1 MRKFPY
7 YMILEY
13 FCRKFLTRSTMQE
26 KKFYREEYPLDIL
39 EEYGLTEEMIYDLP
53 DFVHETLEMGGK
65 SPLLPIKVQLPYGH
79 AHAFAKFRLTETEEG
94 IDVLFSPKLN
104 SADLSQFSEK
114 EQAFL
119 NEGRVIVAEVND
131 TIITDEGVEDTR
143 LIKAFVQLDRDTLGV
158 VYCPTPFIGRNLN
171 STANEYDLTGDQ
183 LKSFWKGELVTLQ
196 EENEYG
202 EMEDVTIGIDLFDDK
217 GVVIVPGDAD
227 KYLNTVRHPMPM
239 YNFGTDGCWVNRN
252 GHLQYVPEAEFTN
265 DIQKELER
273 LSHRSTIIQ
282 TQNSEQEREAERTD
296 LNQSQD
302 DSHQLSR

>member
-114 EQAFL
+114 EQSL
-119 NEGRVIVAEVND
+119 LQEGRVIVAEVND

-143 LIKAFVQLDRDTLGV
+143 LIKAFVQLDKDTLGV

-183 LKSFWKGELVTLQ
+183 LKSFWEGELVTLQ

-252 GHLQYVPEAEFTN
+252 GHLQYVPEAEFTI

-282 TQNSEQEREAERTD
+282 AQNGEQEREAERTD

>member
-1 MRKFPY
+1 MP
-7 YMILEY
+7 M
-13 FCRKFLTRSTMQE
+13 
-26 KKFYREEYPLDIL
+26 
-39 EEYGLTEEMIYDLP
+39 
-53 DFVHETLEMGGK
+53 
-65 SPLLPIKVQLPYGH
+65 LLPSSDLQRQKKELM
-79 AHAFAKFRLTETEEG
+79 
-94 IDVLFSPKLN
+94 FSSLQN
-104 SADLSQFSEK
+104 STLLK
-114 EQAFL
+114 EQSL
-119 NEGRVIVAEVND
+119 LQEGREIVAEVND

-183 LKSFWKGELVTLQ
+183 LKSFWEGELVTLQ

-282 TQNSEQEREAERTD
+282 AQNAEQERKAERTD

>member
-1 MRKFPY
+1 MCNFPY

-79 AHAFAKFRLTETEEG
+79 AHAFAKFRLTETEER

-114 EQAFL
+114 EQSL
-119 NEGRVIVAEVND
+119 LQDGRVIVAEVND
-131 TIITDEGVEDTR
+131 TIITDEGVEETR

-183 LKSFWKGELVTLQ
+183 LKSFWEGELVTLQ

-273 LSHRSTIIQ
+273 LSHRSNIIQ
-282 TQNSEQEREAERTD
+282 AQNGEQERETEHTD

-302 DSHQLSR
+302 ESHQLSR

>member
-1 MRKFPY
+1 
-7 YMILEY
+7 MILEY
-13 FCRKFLTRSTMQE
+13 FCRKILTRSTMQE
-26 KKFYREEYPLDIL
+26 KKFYREEYPLGIL

-114 EQAFL
+114 EQSL
-119 NEGRVIVAEVND
+119 LQEGRVIVAEVND

-171 STANEYDLTGDQ
+171 STVNEYDLTGDQ
-183 LKSFWKGELVTLQ
+183 LKSFWEGELVTLQ

-282 TQNSEQEREAERTD
+282 AQNGEQEREPERTD

>member
-1 MRKFPY
+1 
-7 YMILEY
+7 
-13 FCRKFLTRSTMQE
+13 MQE

-143 LIKAFVQLDRDTLGV
+143 LIKAFVHMDSDTLGV

-202 EMEDVTIGIDLFDDK
+202 
-217 GVVIVPGDAD
+217 
-227 KYLNTVRHPMPM
+227 
-239 YNFGTDGCWVNRN
+239 
-252 GHLQYVPEAEFTN
+252 
-265 DIQKELER
+265 
-273 LSHRSTIIQ
+273 
-282 TQNSEQEREAERTD
+282 
-296 LNQSQD
+296 
-302 DSHQLSR
+302 